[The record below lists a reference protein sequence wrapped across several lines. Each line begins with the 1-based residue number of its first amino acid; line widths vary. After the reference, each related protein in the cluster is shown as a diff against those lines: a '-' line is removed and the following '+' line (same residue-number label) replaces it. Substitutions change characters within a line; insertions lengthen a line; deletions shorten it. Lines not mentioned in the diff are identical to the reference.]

1 MNPMSLT
8 EFGRRWFEDIV
19 ETVIE
24 WFQEGLVDG
33 YNDLTEELFGT
44 PVPETDGDFVFGQPT
59 NMPWVDLHNSLVTG
73 EIMLLSLLLLVIFVQ
88 GRHTIRIF
96 NFGSIYEARKA
107 RRSAWTGAVLIVTWY
122 WVAVLVL
129 YLVNGF
135 TIALVPGVDALID
148 GLLDF
153 LEVSISNPAL
163 ALLLAAI
170 GAIAMWILQALF
182 FIREILL
189 YIYLYAMPIAIAVA
203 YGYLPVVSRITKQIA
218 IKFVPLAI
226 MPLPV
231 AILFRG
237 YDLLFGTGAESS
249 LAPDSAFLSYLV
261 GASLPVF
268 ALVLI
273 WKLFAYASPLTAKV
287 IGGATKSAVTVGAA
301 IGTAKV
307 AGPLAATTAAR
318 WGPKAAAWQVAGQ
331 RLSGQRRASSAQSSS
346 GHSSSGGTSGTA
358 HDNVVSDAYGQQGV
372 PQYRRTENDPGY
384 Y

>member
-1 MNPMSLT
+1 MSSLT

-19 ETVIE
+19 ETTIE
-24 WFQEGLVDG
+24 WFQEGVVDG
-33 YNDLTEELFGT
+33 YHDFTEGAFGT
-44 PVPETDGDFVFGQPT
+44 PVPETSGNFVFGTPT
-59 NMPWVDLHNSLVTG
+59 NDPWIELHDTLVTG
-73 EIMLLSLLLLVIFVQ
+73 DIMLLSLLLLVIFVQ
-88 GRHTIRIF
+88 ARHTIRIF
-96 NFGSIYEARKA
+96 DFGSVYEARKA
-107 RRSAWTGAVLIVTWY
+107 RRSAWTGAFLIVTWY

-135 TIALVPGVDALID
+135 TIAFVPDLDALREVLISF
-148 GLLDF
+148 LD
-153 LEVSISNPAL
+153 VSISNPAL
-163 ALLLAAI
+163 ALLMAAT
-170 GAIAMWILQALF
+170 GGIAMWTLQALF
-182 FIREILL
+182 FIRELL
-189 YIYLYAMPIAIAVA
+189 LFIYLYAMPIAIAVA
-203 YGYLPVVSRITKQIA
+203 YGHLPVVSRVAKRIATKFI
-218 IKFVPLAI
+218 PLAI

-249 LAPDSAFLSYLV
+249 LAPESTFLSYLI

-268 ALVLI
+268 ALIVI
-273 WKLFAYASPLTAKV
+273 WKLFAYASPLTAKA
-287 IGGATKSAVTVGAA
+287 IGGAATVGAA
-301 IGTAKV
+301 VGAAKV

-331 RLSGQRRASSAQSSS
+331 QLSRQQQTTNRQPTESHSSAS
-346 GHSSSGGTSGTA
+346 GTEGTA